1 MLRAV
6 IRQSHEDLMT
16 YIETIAPESATGRLA
31 EVYASI
37 ARQHGRVTNI
47 WQIASLDADL
57 LQAHLDMNV
66 ATMHRPG
73 GLSPLER
80 HSIALTVWSA
90 NEGHYGLHHHT
101 EAVLQAGGSAD
112 LVEALVAGEE
122 PDTEPVRLRRVVY
135 FARKLTL
142 LPNSMSRRD
151 VDHLRGADLSDLEI
165 LQTVHTA
172 AYFNYATRL
181 GAALGVEL
189 EGDAA

>member
-6 IRQSHEDLMT
+6 IRHSHKELVM
-16 YIETIAPESATGRLA
+16 YIETIAPGRATGRLA

-37 ARQHGRVTNI
+37 ERQHGRVTNI
-47 WQIASLDADL
+47 WQLASLDADL

-66 ATMHRPG
+66 ATMLRPG
-73 GLSPLER
+73 GLLPLER
-80 HSIALTVWSA
+80 HCIALTVCSA
-90 NEGHYGLHHHT
+90 NEGQYGLHYHT
-101 EAVLQAGGSAD
+101 EAVLHAGGSAD
-112 LVEALVAGEE
+112 LVEALAAGDE
-122 PDTEPVRLRRVVY
+122 PDTEPVRLRRMVY

-142 LPNSMSRRD
+142 LPNSMSRHD
-151 VDHLRGADLSDLEI
+151 VDNLRGAGLSDVEI

-189 EGDAA
+189 EDEEP

>member
-1 MLRAV
+1 MF
-6 IRQSHEDLMT
+6 
-16 YIETIAPESATGRLA
+16 IETIAPESATGRLA

-37 ARQHGRVTNI
+37 ARHHGQVTNI

-66 ATMHRPG
+66 ATMLRPDW
-73 GLSPLER
+73 LSPLEC
-80 HSIALTVWSA
+80 HSIALTVCSA
-90 NEGHYGLHHHT
+90 NECLYGLHHHT

-112 LVEALVAGEE
+112 LVEALVAGED
-122 PDTEPVRLRRVVY
+122 PDTEPVRLRRLVY

-151 VDHLRGADLSDLEI
+151 VDHLRGAGLSDVEI
-165 LQTVHTA
+165 LRTVHTA
-172 AYFNYATRL
+172 AYLNYTARL
-181 GAALGVEL
+181 GVALGVQL

>member
-1 MLRAV
+1 M
-6 IRQSHEDLMT
+6 S

-37 ARQHGRVTNI
+37 AQQHGRMRNT
-47 WQIASLDADL
+47 WQAASLDPDL
-57 LQAHLDMNV
+57 LQMHLDMNV
-66 ATMHRPG
+66 AIMHRPG

-80 HSIALTVWSA
+80 HSIGLTVCSA
-90 NEGHYGLHHHT
+90 NECQYGIHHET

-112 LVEALVAGEE
+112 LAEALVAGEE

-151 VDHLRGADLSDLEI
+151 VDHLRGAGLSDVEI
-165 LQTVHTA
+165 LQTVHMVG
-172 AYFNYATRL
+172 YFNHTTRL
-181 GAALGVEL
+181 ASALGVEL
-189 EGDAA
+189 EGEAA

>member
-1 MLRAV
+1 M
-6 IRQSHEDLMT
+6 S

-37 ARQHGRVTNI
+37 AQQHGRVTNI

-66 ATMHRPG
+66 ATMHRSG

-80 HSIALTVWSA
+80 HSIALTVCSA
-90 NEGHYGLHHHT
+90 NDCQYGLHHHT
-101 EAVLQAGGSAD
+101 EAVLRAGGSAD

-122 PDTEPVRLRRVVY
+122 PDTEPARLRRIVY

-142 LPNSMSRRD
+142 LPNSMSRHD
-151 VDHLRGADLSDLEI
+151 VDDLRGAGLSDREI
-165 LQTVHTA
+165 LQAAHTA